1 MPFAS
6 FNINRPTQAI
16 ISGDSKTS
24 PKPQKPSNKSIKEP
38 RRETNP
44 TLSNLR
50 RNASFSATSGARS
63 ETNSSLRIKAA
74 PFLTVPKSLDAH
86 AIDSSVPYQFQ
97 PSKIAIIG
105 GGLTGVIS
113 ALKLRSLGHEVSL
126 YEANEDICLEASKIP
141 AHCYGAPGYCH
152 LPKDEQIEIFRS
164 GLAFAKLFPQ
174 AISLRPTVF
183 ALNQNDRVRVTDD
196 KNGRF
201 RTIGDLRS
209 SVKLAENEYK
219 KAVASDPKNE
229 VFGPVGNYQSGYT
242 RAQIQAL
249 RNQPLTGTP
258 VKNDEWVA
266 NWAHEMSNEA
276 LSRLQYPVFL
286 VKEPEIN
293 MLRFRELA
301 RSALSELGVDTRLG
315 ETVNDLFSQMG
326 KSGIMINQSH
336 FDYAVNCSG
345 AESGTHDDQR
355 KAVSER
361 TVIVKGAGVA
371 SLPSPIDV
379 MPQMYIMGAP
389 MVHVSPFENGS
400 AVINV
405 TTPECTYVENGEA
418 RSKKSRSQVDLS
430 EHMRSVM
437 TSAGKGPH
445 LYRTNNMI
453 SELGKLMPRMFGGA
467 PEAFLGGHVCTVGS
481 SDQRGTSITS
491 VTENALTIIAPKA
504 TSAVTLDL
512 AGKISTASRF
522 NVHLPLKQEGGLQ
535 IRMDQ
540 DVLAD
545 KAAAKA
551 KKMGLPVGMSRVLD
565 RQPGQ
570 VRQSGRVASGFIL
583 PQGAEKMATGDVFD
597 AAFRDKSGRQH
608 VVIDGIAYGQ
618 DRRLGSGFGG
628 EAFIYRDPVT
638 SHEIVVKEYF
648 RLRSQASP
656 GDMDVNPP
664 KDAGKRAELAK
675 IQMED
680 FMIEKS
686 AFDALATYPAAK
698 NIAHALRAGS
708 VDGRFTIVMPFFRGG
723 SVRDLCKNL
732 DKAVADGIIS
742 ADQRRDSALYIM
754 QGIIGGMRYLA
765 PILIHRDLKPDNVLL
780 HIEKER
786 DGTRVLIPKIAD
798 FGTSALGTSSD
809 LPVVT
814 TPQYKSPEYLRAEQQ
829 GRGQH
834 TPAQDVWSAGISLH
848 ELLTGRRPFDGDLPK
863 DEHRIYDAIQNY
875 ASGKAEILP
884 GDQSRAANLV
894 RIMMSPGSNRAT
906 PAELLNHPAFYDI
919 NEKECQKTLS
929 LIHQS

>member
-1 MPFAS
+1 M
-6 FNINRPTQAI
+6 
-16 ISGDSKTS
+16 
-24 PKPQKPSNKSIKEP
+24 
-38 RRETNP
+38 
-44 TLSNLR
+44 
-50 RNASFSATSGARS
+50 
-63 ETNSSLRIKAA
+63 
-74 PFLTVPKSLDAH
+74 
-86 AIDSSVPYQFQ
+86 
-97 PSKIAIIG
+97 
-105 GGLTGVIS
+105 
-113 ALKLRSLGHEVSL
+113 
-126 YEANEDICLEASKIP
+126 
-141 AHCYGAPGYCH
+141 
-152 LPKDEQIEIFRS
+152 
-164 GLAFAKLFPQ
+164 
-174 AISLRPTVF
+174 RPTVF
-183 ALNQNDRVRVTDD
+183 ALNQNDRVRVTND

-201 RTIGDLRS
+201 RTIDDLKN

-219 KAVASDPKNE
+219 KAVESDPKNE

-266 NWAHEMSNEA
+266 NWAHEMSEEA
-276 LSRLQYPVFL
+276 LSKLQYPVFL

-326 KSGIMINQSH
+326 KPGIMINQSH

-345 AESGTHDDQR
+345 AESGTHDDKR

-371 SLPSPIDV
+371 SLPSPIDA

-418 RSKKSRSQVDLS
+418 RSKKTRSQVDLS

-522 NVHLPLKQEGGLQ
+522 NVHLPLKQEGDLQ

-545 KAAAKA
+545 RAAAKA
-551 KKMGLPVGMSRVLD
+551 RKMGIPVGMSRVLD
-565 RQPGQ
+565 RQPGR
-570 VRQSGRVASGFIL
+570 VKQSDRVASGFIL
-583 PQGAEKMATGDVFD
+583 PQGAKKMSTGDVFD

-648 RLRSQASP
+648 RLRSQAFP

-664 KDAGKRAELAK
+664 KDAGKRAELAN

-686 AFDALATYPAAK
+686 AFDALATHPAAK

-732 DKAVADGIIS
+732 DKAVEDGTIS
-742 ADQRRDSALYIM
+742 AGQRRDSALYIM
-754 QGIIGGMRYLA
+754 QGILSGMKYLS

-863 DEHRIYDAIQNY
+863 DEHIIYDAIQNY
-875 ASGKAEILP
+875 ASGNADILP
-884 GDQSRAANLV
+884 GDQSKAADLI
-894 RIMMSPGSNRAT
+894 RIMLNPSSNRAT
-906 PAELLNHPAFYDI
+906 PAELLDHEAFHDI

>member
-1 MPFAS
+1 M
-6 FNINRPTQAI
+6 
-16 ISGDSKTS
+16 
-24 PKPQKPSNKSIKEP
+24 
-38 RRETNP
+38 
-44 TLSNLR
+44 
-50 RNASFSATSGARS
+50 
-63 ETNSSLRIKAA
+63 
-74 PFLTVPKSLDAH
+74 DAH

-201 RTIGDLRS
+201 RTIGDLRN

-418 RSKKSRSQVDLS
+418 RSKEARSQVELS

-754 QGIIGGMRYLA
+754 QGILGGMRYLA

-829 GRGQH
+829 GSGQH

-875 ASGKAEILP
+875 ASGKAKILP